1 MIYLYQCLIC
11 GKEFECVQQMNAK
24 HVAYHCGIEARRVF
38 TLPYTNKDLMY
49 NFTAHDTF
57 KQGKEIYS
65 KRQYERLCK
74 KEGLVPISPGERKSL
89 KPVTHEDLAPKR
101 KKCAERMMKKIA
113 QDGLM
118 SKFKKLQDALTTEG
132 EK

>member
-1 MIYLYQCLIC
+1 MKYIYECLMC
-11 GKEFECVQQMNAK
+11 GEKFEVIQSMNDE
-24 HVAYHCGIEARRVF
+24 HISYHCGIESRRVF
-38 TLPYTNKDLMY
+38 TIPHTNKDLMY
-49 NFTAHDTF
+49 NFTALDTF
-57 KQGKEIYS
+57 KEGKEIHS

-74 KEGLVPISPGERKSL
+74 KEKLIPLSPGERKSL

-101 KKCAERMMKKIA
+101 KKCAERMMRKIA

-118 SKFKKLQDALTTEG
+118 SKFKKLQDVLPTEG